1 MLGERQKTVI
11 SLQFVKIDGK
21 EKKKTSYQTQ
31 PTGPVKAKVGTP
43 YMVWLATPPPL
54 LSLTTFTK
62 N

>member
-21 EKKKTSYQTQ
+21 EKKDFLSNPANRTVKT
-31 PTGPVKAKVGTP
+31 KVGTP

-54 LSLTTFTK
+54 LSLATFTK